1 MLLSLQQFLSVV
13 LATIIPFAFN
23 LLTLTSKTQTIAVNK
38 YEMGQTFETFGTSSA
53 WWAQTIESAETA
65 DEIARLLYD
74 KDDILRRYNTTS
86 GSRQS
91 GARFKLHIFSG
102 LQKSGTSGQK

>member
-23 LLTLTSKTQTIAVNK
+23 VLTLTSKTQTIAVNK

-74 KDDILRRYNTTS
+74 KETGLGLDIFRYNIGGGETDNPDTS
-86 GSRQS
+86 
-91 GARFKLHIFSG
+91 I
-102 LQKSGTSGQK
+102 